1 MGSNE
6 PGSAAGLEL
15 RRGCGGYLLD
25 VPSGRVDVH
34 RFRRLFDQARAADR
48 TDAERVLM
56 LREALG
62 LWRGEPLAGLAGAW
76 VERTRHS
83 WGQQRIEAVLAW
95 SEAELRVGKPNGV
108 IGMLDG
114 LVAEHPLVEPLT
126 VALMRALHAAG
137 RSPEALACFADLQK
151 RLVE

>member
-1 MGSNE
+1 M
-6 PGSAAGLEL
+6 
-15 RRGCGGYLLD
+15 
-25 VPSGRVDVH
+25 H

-95 SEAELRVGKPNGV
+95 SEAELRVGNPAGV